1 MSIKKKVLIKNKLP
15 TSGHR
20 SKVHWF
26 LEKPKPSRR
35 FQARPAQQ
43 GLSAGSAWE
52 ESGGFGGRAFVAFRV
67 QQGDGV
73 GRRDLAGIESSDIG
87 FIFPR
92 VEGKKT
98 T

>member
-1 MSIKKKVLIKNKLP
+1 M
-15 TSGHR
+15 
-20 SKVHWF
+20 
-26 LEKPKPSRR
+26 
-35 FQARPAQQ
+35 
-43 GLSAGSAWE
+43 GSAWE
-52 ESGGFGGRAFVAFRV
+52 ESGGFGGRTFVEFRV

-87 FIFPR
+87 FIFHR

>member
-1 MSIKKKVLIKNKLP
+1 M
-15 TSGHR
+15 
-20 SKVHWF
+20 
-26 LEKPKPSRR
+26 EKPKPSPR

-52 ESGGFGGRAFVAFRV
+52 ESGGFGGQAFVAFRV